1 MVPWNIHKQVA
12 MLVVEAYQMFILGKN
27 LGSVIMEG
35 VKQVINVMVL
45 ALENEFSEIQ
55 REAKYFLNNIWH

>member
-12 MLVVEAYQMFILGKN
+12 LLVVEAYQVFILGKN

-35 VKQVINVMVL
+35 VKQVHLLIL
-45 ALENEFSEIQ
+45 L
-55 REAKYFLNNIWH
+55 